1 MAKYKVLDVFKDK
14 NTNVIYIKNEEIEL
28 SAKRFEEIEV
38 TLGKNF
44 LKRVEVAEK
53 VMTKKDVKV
62 KKAK

>member
-1 MAKYKVLDVFKDK
+1 MAKYKVLDAFKDK
-14 NTNVIYIKNEEIEL
+14 NTNVVYVKNEEVEF

-44 LKRVEVAEK
+44 LKRLEVAERVVTEK
-53 VMTKKDVKV
+53 AIKV